1 MPSEPTEDLTAQADL
16 NAQWRAERSANA
28 RHLAD
33 ELARRQRRESEQA
46 SALLADFVDQ
56 AQQQG
61 IAPVTLHARSY
72 NGRSRYRTKVL
83 GWYLKMNESLAV
95 DTAANFYILTV
106 DSSVRNRIMG
116 AEITPSAPPLVLGK
130 GGRDGESLD
139 LAEAIDRILHPERY

>member
-1 MPSEPTEDLTAQADL
+1 MTLDS

-46 SALLADFVDQ
+46 SALLKDFV
-56 AQQQG
+56 AKAITKG

-72 NGRSRYRTKVL
+72 NGRSRYRTNVQ

-95 DTAANFYILTV
+95 DASANFYILTV
-106 DSSVRNRIMG
+106 ESSLRNRFSG
-116 AEITPSAPPLVLGK
+116 AQLTPSPPPLVLGK
-130 GGRDGESLD
+130 GGRDGETLD
-139 LAEAIDRILHPERY
+139 LTEAIDRILHPERY